1 MLRDNFMFQNWWNLV
16 NFPKSPWPPCHLPPP
31 YNFWCCWFFSF
42 FFMAKS
48 REITP
53 SPFHHIW
60 YFCNWNAP
68 LYKNSSDLVV
78 ESLPYFTS
86 LDKRAT
92 LSCFLKSSSFFISCL
107 KLLLPPNKTN
117 KQIQQANKQCMSPSM
132 FLHIMKINFDS
143 PYVLMNCLL
152 DKGGGGRPNVP
163 NPILA
168 MPGLWEHLVSLP
180 LANRKYKVTNLSTEK
195 SSNDRLSQ
203 GSTCFHLSPIHG
215 SSQSVTIV
223 SNMAKQ
229 EKNQRRLW
237 CWDATIFYPLTS
249 LFYSHKLHLVL
260 GINHSFL
267 QSGSVLNL
275 YSTNTTQLFG
285 CNFQY
290 TP

>member
-1 MLRDNFMFQNWWNLV
+1 MT
-16 NFPKSPWPPCHLPPP
+16 PLPPTTTIQ
-31 YNFWCCWFFSF
+31 FLMLLIFFF

-215 SSQSVTIV
+215 SSQSVAIV
-223 SNMAKQ
+223 SNIASEEIQNKR
-229 EKNQRRLW
+229 KTKDDF
-237 CWDATIFYPLTS
+237 DAETLLSFIPWHHFIPAIKAPFGFGYQPIQYGCEIPDVQFINKTES
-249 LFYSHKLHLVL
+249 GLVQ
-260 GINHSFL
+260 SVTVPDFFL
-267 QSGSVLNL
+267 VPVLM
-275 YSTNTTQLFG
+275 FG
-285 CNFQY
+285 TKFFW
-290 TP
+290 

>member
-1 MLRDNFMFQNWWNLV
+1 MT
-16 NFPKSPWPPCHLPPP
+16 PLPPTTTIQ
-31 YNFWCCWFFSF
+31 FLMLLIFFF

-249 LFYSHKLHLVL
+249 LFYSH
-260 GINHSFL
+260 
-267 QSGSVLNL
+267 
-275 YSTNTTQLFG
+275 
-285 CNFQY
+285 
-290 TP
+290 